1 MANTEP
7 RVVGEPFEDY
17 VNSQIEQRQKVY
29 GSGMGSTRTSD
40 QISYLN
46 SRNAFIKAVSS
57 VSLNGEVTKRIGIG
71 SANLEG
77 IQLAKNYVLFN
88 TVGGLKREGVA
99 TSNSLINNFSYGLGG
114 TEFGIQPPP
123 GIISFDIKHINRG
136 SIRRGE
142 LSLKAYNKSQFD
154 IIETLYMR
162 LGFSIL
168 IEWGHN
174 KYLTDDGQVKTIGT
188 TLSDGW
194 WWNNNSATIDA
205 IGVQNKI
212 SSLREKYYGSY
223 DAAFM
228 RVVNFNWNY
237 NTDGSY
243 DINISMLSLGSI
255 VESFKVNT
263 LKNKATLIN
272 EDFTEENEEN
282 KCFLSNYLYNIRKDF
297 KSLVENDPE
306 FFYKKYIKVRE
317 RNYIL
322 FQELLEVI
330 EYWIIDKTDN
340 GSPLISLNY
349 FPQILQNFIPN
360 AISIDPEICLVNT
373 KHVNIKGFDN
383 SQIDFNEQTYDF
395 VYSHNNKHWG
405 NTSNIYLKFEF
416 IDDILTS
423 YDAGELDLFTFL
435 QRICDGINSCFAN
448 IINLE
453 PVFDED
459 GNCIEIQDQN
469 LPVDIKLPWKQA
481 GSSTPIIIYG
491 YKDSKSNFV
500 KDYKIETKIDSS
512 ILNMLSIGAAASNT
526 SINEDATTF
535 SKWNKGI
542 IDRFQLGRVEDT
554 GNSESKSSYSIINT
568 SGTVQSTLQSS
579 LQNNSSTTI
588 PITPP
593 KTAWENWVYK
603 SFTSYFG
610 RFFNQT
616 SQIIYFSGTTNKK
629 ASGKALLSEYAKSL
643 NKKELEEKGEAPSKV
658 IGFIPLELDLTLD
671 GLSGM
676 KIYNQIKIES
686 EFLPSNYPDIM
697 EFVVTGLGHS
707 IKDQDWTT
715 TVSAIP
721 KSTSSPVKENDKEEF
736 QIEPTISNLTF
747 K

>member
-29 GSGMGSTRTSD
+29 GSGMDSTRTSD

-77 IQLAKNYVLFN
+77 EQLAKNYVLFN

-174 KYLTDDGQVKTIGT
+174 KYLTDNGQVKTIGT

-194 WWNNNSATIDA
+194 WWENNSTTIDT

-263 LKNKATLIN
+263 LKNNALNTDQ
-272 EDFTEENEEN
+272 EDETN
-282 KCFLSNYLYNIRKDF
+282 KCFLSNYLYETRKNF
-297 KSLVENDPE
+297 KDLTGKNKE
-306 FFYKKYIKVRE
+306 FDE
-317 RNYIL
+317 NYIEVRNRYYIS
-322 FQELLEVI
+322 FQELLRVVEEGV
-330 EYWIIDKTDN
+330 IDKTSDK
-340 GSPLISLNY
+340 SPLISINY

-360 AISIDPEICLVNT
+360 AISTDAEICLVNT
-373 KHVNIKGFDN
+373 KHVNIEGLDN
-383 SQIDFNEQTYDF
+383 SQIDFNKQTKNF
-395 VYSHNNKHWG
+395 VYSYNNKHWG
-405 NTSNIYLKFEF
+405 NTSNIYLKFGF

-435 QRICDGINSCFAN
+435 QRICGGINSCFAN

-512 ILNMLSIGAAASNT
+512 ILNMLSIGAAANNT
-526 SINEDATTF
+526 SVNEDATTF

-542 IDRFQLGRVEDT
+542 IDRFQLSRFEDKEDAKE
-554 GNSESKSSYSIINT
+554 GKESNKTKPSVLEILLLNFFGVLPKSLKA
-568 SGTVQSTLQSS
+568 V
-579 LQNNSSTTI
+579 
-588 PITPP
+588 PKPTPP
-593 KTAWENWVYK
+593 KEAWENWIFK

-610 RFFNQT
+610 ELLGINT
-616 SQIIYFSGTTNKK
+616 QIVYFSADKNKK
-629 ASGKALLSEYAKSL
+629 ASGKALLSEYAKSI

-676 KIYNQIKIES
+676 KIYNQIKIET
-686 EFLPSNYPDIM
+686 EFLPSNYPDVM

-721 KSTSSPVKENDKEEF
+721 KATS
-736 QIEPTISNLTF
+736 
-747 K
+747 